1 MLYGK
6 NVCLLQIKSYE
17 WMIKK
22 ISLLLLFTTTIGFAQ
37 YGYRDSNMIGIT
49 LGLNQF
55 SVNTSDFDAKPG
67 TGWNVG
73 LSMRGN
79 FYNDWD
85 ALYGIQ
91 FSEYNFKVATVTPN
105 MQERETNLKLPCA
118 NITFQLSYKII
129 ENHLSVEFGPVVQIN
144 GKLAVEKTE
153 EENILISTEQVHT
166 VKNITDI
173 SNFSFYPLIGVT
185 AGIRNARLNVSYQ
198 YGINNMFGKVDGNF
212 KGHASVING
221 NVVFYF

>member
-1 MLYGK
+1 
-6 NVCLLQIKSYE
+6 
-17 WMIKK
+17 MIKK
-22 ISLLLLFTTTIGFAQ
+22 ISILLLFTTTIGFAQ
-37 YGYRDSNMIGIT
+37 YGYRDSNMIGVT

-55 SVNTSDFDAKPG
+55 SVNTSDFESKPG

-91 FSEYNFKVATVTPN
+91 FSEYNFKVATLNQTLN
-105 MQERETNLKLPCA
+105 DRETNFKLPCA

-129 ENHLSVEFGPVVQIN
+129 ENHLSFEFGPLVQIN
-144 GKLAVEKTE
+144 GKLAVEKTDE
-153 EENILISTEQVHT
+153 EYLIKGDEETT
-166 VKNITDI
+166 AKDITNI

-185 AGIRNARLNVSYQ
+185 AGVRNVRLNVSYQ
-198 YGINNMFGKVDGNF
+198 YGINNMLGKLDAGYS
-212 KGHASVING
+212 GHASVING
-221 NVVFYF
+221 NVIFYF

>member
-1 MLYGK
+1 
-6 NVCLLQIKSYE
+6 
-17 WMIKK
+17 MIKK
-22 ISLLLLFTTTIGFAQ
+22 ISILLLFKTTIGFAQ
-37 YGYRDSNMIGIT
+37 YGYRDSNMIGVT

-55 SVNTSDFDAKPG
+55 SVNTSDFESKPG

-91 FSEYNFKVATVTPN
+91 FSEYNFKVETISHFE
-105 MQERETNLKLPCA
+105 QIYIKETNFKLPCA

-129 ENHLSVEFGPVVQIN
+129 ENHLSFEFGPLVQIN
-144 GKLAVEKTE
+144 GKLAVEKTD
-153 EENILISTEQVHT
+153 EENLIIGDEETT
-166 VKNITDI
+166 AKDITNI

-185 AGIRNARLNVSYQ
+185 AGVRNVRLNVSYQ
-198 YGINNMFGKVDGNF
+198 YGINNMFGKLDAGYS
-212 KGHASVING
+212 GHASVING
-221 NVVFYF
+221 NVIFYF

>member
-17 WMIKK
+17 FMIKNFS
-22 ISLLLLFTTTIGFAQ
+22 ILLLFTTTFGFAQ

-55 SVNTSDFDAKPG
+55 TLNTSDFETTPG

-85 ALYGIQ
+85 AIWGLQ
-91 FSEYNFKVATVTPN
+91 FSEYNFKVATLNPTLHD
-105 MQERETNLKLPCA
+105 RETNFKLPCA
-118 NITFQLSYKII
+118 NVTFQLSYKFI
-129 ENHLSVEFGPVVQIN
+129 ENHLSVEFGPMVQIN
-144 GKLAVEKTE
+144 GKLAVATE
-153 EENILISTEQVHT
+153 DENYVIKGDEEYT
-166 VKNITDI
+166 VKDLTNIG
-173 SNFSFYPLIGVT
+173 NVSFYPVIGIT
-185 AGIRNARLNVSYQ
+185 AGIRNARLNITYQ
-198 YGINNMFGKVDGNF
+198 YGINNMLAKLDGGF
-212 KGHASVING
+212 SGHASVISG
-221 NVVFYF
+221 NAIFYF